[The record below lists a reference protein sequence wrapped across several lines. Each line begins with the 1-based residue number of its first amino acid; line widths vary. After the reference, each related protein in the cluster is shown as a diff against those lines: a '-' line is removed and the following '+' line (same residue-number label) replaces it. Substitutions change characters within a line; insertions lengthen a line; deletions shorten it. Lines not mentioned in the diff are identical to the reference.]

1 MERDTRKQG
10 HLSTPTT
17 RRLGILVLAVAV
29 LAAWAVWRLSARG
42 ARAAAAEVVTA
53 RIGTL
58 EAFTRYTGTL
68 EARRAHPISS
78 HLAQSSTII
87 DVAPEGTLVEPGDSV
102 VRFDPAGIERDVIRL
117 EREARLAR
125 AQLASLEHGEI
136 PLKIGELDAQLAE
149 ARAARDEARVVLDDT
164 RELRAE
170 DLVAEQEVVEQ
181 QRRVAQA
188 EQHAASVEQALELTR
203 SQLHPA
209 ALERARA
216 AVDGAEREL
225 ALIREERAQC
235 EVSAPAA
242 GVVIYKPLHV
252 GGEYRTARVGDTV
265 YRNQPFLLV
274 ADMSDLVVRCTIP
287 ESELAQVPAGA
298 PAEVT
303 AQAFPEVRLPAVVES
318 IGAMAQS
325 VAGLPAWQKYF
336 LVTLRLDATDARLRS
351 GMTVDARIQS
361 VRLED
366 ALLLPRRA
374 VAWGPGGPCC
384 RVAGRGASSR
394 EVPVVLG
401 AANDTDVQ
409 VRDGL
414 QPGARVVVP

>member
-1 MERDTRKQG
+1 MESETRKQG
-10 HLSTPTT
+10 AMPALGT
-17 RRLGILVLAVAV
+17 RRVWLLVLAIAALVAWV
-29 LAAWAVWRLSARG
+29 AWRLSTRPERG
-42 ARAAAAEVVTA
+42 TSAEVDTA
-53 RIGTL
+53 RIGSL
-58 EAFTRYTGTL
+58 EVHTRYTGAI
-68 EARRAHPISS
+68 EARRAHAIASR
-78 HLAQSSTII
+78 LAQSSTII
-87 DVAPEGTLVEPGDSV
+87 DLAAEGTRVEPGDLV

-125 AQLASLEHGEI
+125 AQLASLELGEI
-136 PLKIGELDAQLAE
+136 PLKIGELEAQLAE
-149 ARAARDEARVVLDDT
+149 AHAERDEARVVLNDT

-188 EQHAASVEQALELTR
+188 EQRAASIEQSLELTR
-203 SQLHPA
+203 TQLHPA

-216 AVDGAEREL
+216 AVEGAEREL

-235 EVSAPAA
+235 EVNAPAA

-252 GGEYRTARVGDTV
+252 GGEFRTARVGDTV

-274 ADMSDLVVRCTIP
+274 ADMSDVVVRCTIP
-287 ESELAQVPAGA
+287 EAELAQVPADA

-303 AQAFPEVRLPAVVES
+303 APAFPDVRLPALVES

-336 LVTLRLDATDARLRS
+336 LVTLRLEATDARLRS

-366 ALLLPRRA
+366 VLLLPRRA
-374 VAWGPGGPCC
+374 VAWSAEGPCC
-384 RVAGRGASSR
+384 RVWARGAAPR
-394 EVPVVLG
+394 EIPLVLG
-401 AANDTDVQ
+401 AANDADVH
-409 VRDGL
+409 VREGL
-414 QPGARVVVP
+414 EPGARVVVP